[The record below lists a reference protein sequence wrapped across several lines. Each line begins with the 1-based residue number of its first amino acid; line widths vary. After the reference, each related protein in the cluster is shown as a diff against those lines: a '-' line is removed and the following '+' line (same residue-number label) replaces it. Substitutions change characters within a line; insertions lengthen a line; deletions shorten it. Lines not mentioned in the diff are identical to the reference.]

1 MEKLKPRN
9 LDELPQPDGLG
20 YLEKKAR
27 MEPVSIVRIM
37 MQQHGGLSDM
47 ASVESG
53 KPVFRSKPIWASKTV
68 WGVFFMLLGW
78 LLKKQGVQVDL
89 EPLKDF
95 VNVTLED
102 GIFYLGVL
110 LTALGRLTA
119 NARIVLWPTRNG
131 EGKKEDSEGSSEGE
145 QAGGRKQ

>member
-1 MEKLKPRN
+1 
-9 LDELPQPDGLG
+9 
-20 YLEKKAR
+20 
-27 MEPVSIVRIM
+27 
-37 MQQHGGLSDM
+37 M
-47 ASVESG
+47 ASVKSG

-102 GIFYLGVL
+102 GIFYLGAL
-110 LTALGRLTA
+110 LAALGRLTA
-119 NARIVLWPTRNG
+119 GTRIVLWPTRK
-131 EGKKEDSEGSSEGE
+131 EKEDSEGSGEGE
-145 QAGGRKQ
+145 QAGGSQQ